1 MKIEPTFLTTE
12 QVLFIHDQMVKR
24 FGGSFGVRDPGLVK
38 SAVARPQ
45 ASFDGQ
51 YLYSSIFDKA
61 AALLQSLLKNHP
73 FVDGNKRTA
82 LTSAGIFLKK
92 NGYKL
97 VNQHKEELEFAVKV
111 DNGNLTVEQI
121 SQWLKTHSVK
131 ISSKQHL
138 ISLCSP

>member
-1 MKIEPTFLTTE
+1 VTTKKIVFLKIS

-24 FGGSFGVRDPGLVK
+24 FGGSHGIRDIGLIE

-45 ASFDGQ
+45 ATFGGKH
-51 YLYSSIFDKA
+51 LYSSLFDRA
-61 AALLQSLLKNHP
+61 AALLQSLLKKHP

-82 LTSAGIFLKK
+82 LVSAGVFLKK

-97 VNQHKEELEFAVKV
+97 INNHKQEVEFAIRV

-121 SQWLKTHSVK
+121 SKWLKEHSVK
-131 ISSKQHL
+131 ITS
-138 ISLCSP
+138 